1 MLKTILKSSGCHQKL
16 TEWYATFHAR
26 TIQSQMTVDGTNQ
39 RETTLVSL
47 QDQHRS
53 SAGGQRGKYQTHNE
67 IKETKLCVS
76 IHNFNPPSNLPSN
89 CHWPFYCKCL
99 NTSGWE
105 DVKVCRLLYD
115 VTITLFHKLSKNVMS
130 LNKARRWKNNNHTKD
145 HLTTRDK
152 IVSSFSIPM
161 FVFCF

>member
-53 SAGGQRGKYQTHNE
+53 SSGGQHGKYQTHNG

-76 IHNFNPPSNLPSN
+76 IHNFNPPSNFTLQLPLT
-89 CHWPFYCKCL
+89 CLLQMFKHIWMRRCK
-99 NTSGWE
+99 G
-105 DVKVCRLLYD
+105 
-115 VTITLFHKLSKNVMS
+115 
-130 LNKARRWKNNNHTKD
+130 
-145 HLTTRDK
+145 
-152 IVSSFSIPM
+152 VSSALWLTSQSLFFINYQKMS
-161 FVFCF
+161 CH